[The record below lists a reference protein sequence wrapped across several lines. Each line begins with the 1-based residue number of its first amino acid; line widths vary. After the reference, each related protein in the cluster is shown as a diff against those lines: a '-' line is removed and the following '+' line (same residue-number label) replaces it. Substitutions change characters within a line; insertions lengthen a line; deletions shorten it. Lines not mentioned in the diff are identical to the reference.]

1 MNKQMLVCS
10 ILATAEDERDLMLL
24 KKVCGQVYLFGE
36 DWRDALDGQAVGGA
50 GNQLGIISDDVGV
63 VEALLG
69 EMPLEALWHVLI
81 DLQLR
86 HEFVDLRLPLHPA
99 IHDVKRPH
107 LHAL

>member
-1 MNKQMLVCS
+1 MLVCS
-10 ILATAEDERDLMLL
+10 ILATAEDEKDLMLL
-24 KKVCGQVYLFGE
+24 KKVCGQVYLFWE

-50 GNQLGIISDDVGV
+50 GNELGIIGDDVGV
-63 VEALLG
+63 VEALLV